1 MDNILAFLRRATGV
15 SSPPAGG
22 SDAGVACAGDGG
34 GSGATVGAA
43 TAVFVAEQALLVRQL
58 AGGETPLELVRD
70 GLCEFAQRLAR
81 LVLNGQSKI
90 SFATSVCRAVVHTWL
105 CGRVWSGQM
114 AVVLVLVVVAGY
126 SVVVA
131 GRRAGVRVE

>member
-1 MDNILAFLRRATGV
+1 MDKILAFLRRATGV

-22 SDAGVACAGDGG
+22 GDAGDGDGGG

-114 AVVLVLVVVAGY
+114 AVVLVLVVVAGC

>member
-1 MDNILAFLRRATGV
+1 MDKILAFLRRATGV

-22 SDAGVACAGDGG
+22 SDAGDGAGDGG

-58 AGGETPLELVRD
+58 AGGETPLELARD

-81 LVLNGQSKI
+81 L
-90 SFATSVCRAVVHTWL
+90 F
-105 CGRVWSGQM
+105 
-114 AVVLVLVVVAGY
+114 
-126 SVVVA
+126 
-131 GRRAGVRVE
+131 

>member
-22 SDAGVACAGDGG
+22 GDAGDGDGGG

-58 AGGETPLELVRD
+58 AGGETPLELARD

-114 AVVLVLVVVAGY
+114 AVVLVLVVVAGC